1 MIARA
6 PADARPMRPVGVGRR
21 EFVALLGGAAAFA
34 PFAALAQQPPPLVG
48 FLNTQS
54 PEAFASY
61 VAAFRDGLRDAG
73 YIDGQN
79 VAIEYR
85 WARDRNDILP
95 VLATELVARRPA
107 VIATSGGELAARAV
121 KSATSTIPIV
131 FLTGGDPV
139 EQGLVQSFNRP
150 GGNATGMT
158 QLTLTLDPKRLGLL
172 RDLIPEA
179 KTIALLL
186 NPTFPGTAARERR
199 LNEAGRAIGLDLI
212 ALHASSE
219 AEIEQT
225 LSNFERRR
233 ADAVLVGGDPFFN
246 SRRNQIVAL
255 TARLRIP
262 AMYEWRDFVA
272 AGGLMSY
279 GTHLPD
285 AYRQAGMY
293 SGRILKGEKPADMP
307 VLQPTQFKLILN
319 LKTAGTLGLTFP
331 PSLLALADEVIE

>member
-1 MIARA
+1 MK
-6 PADARPMRPVGVGRR
+6 RR
-21 EFVALLGGAAAFA
+21 EFIALLGGAAVPVSLSAR
-34 PFAALAQQPPPLVG
+34 AQQPATMPVVG

-61 VAAFRDGLRDAG
+61 VAGFRDGLRETG
-73 YIDGQN
+73 FTDGQN

-85 WARDRNDILP
+85 WARGRMDALP
-95 VLATELVARRPA
+95 ALAAELVARRPA
-107 VIATSGGELAARAV
+107 VIATSGGEPAALAV
-121 KSATSTIPIV
+121 KAATSTIPIV

-139 EQGLVQSFNRP
+139 QQGLVQSFNRP
-150 GGNATGMT
+150 GGNATGLT

-172 RDLIPEA
+172 RDLMPES

-186 NPTFPGTAARERR
+186 NPTFPGTDARERR
-199 LNEAGRAIGLDLI
+199 LQEAARAIGLDLI

-219 AEIEQT
+219 AEIEQA
-225 LSNFERRR
+225 LSNFDRRR
-233 ADAVLVGGDPFFN
+233 ADALLVGGDPFFN
-246 SRRNQIVAL
+246 SRRNLIVAL
-255 TARLRIP
+255 VARLKVP

-285 AYRQAGMY
+285 AYRQAGIY
-293 SGRILKGEKPADMP
+293 VGRILKGEKAADMP

-319 LKTAGTLGLTFP
+319 LKTAEALGLTFP
-331 PSLLALADEVIE
+331 PSLLAIADEVIE